1 MKTFEEKCEFFQKI
15 FPVDNFQEE
24 GQEFRVWTSKKVG
37 LSFEEGFSNLYN
49 SEGASLSP
57 VAKFLEETMR
67 PHVCA
72 DVGVFLL
79 SSGDGATIAV
89 ESLKEVFKV
98 TVSANKNTYCT
109 CDHYGC
115 VRPVNPTSV

>member
-37 LSFEEGFSNLYN
+37 HSFEEGFSNLYDN
-49 SEGASLSP
+49 EGASLSP
-57 VAKFLEETMR
+57 IAKFLEDTMR

-79 SSGDGATIAV
+79 SSGEGATIAV

-115 VRPVNPTSV
+115 VRPVNPTPV

>member
-15 FPVDNFQEE
+15 FPVDNYQEE

-37 LSFEEGFSNLYN
+37 HSFKKGFSNLYD
-49 SEGASLSP
+49 SEGAPLSP

-67 PHVCA
+67 PRVCS

-89 ESLKEVFKV
+89 ESLKEVFKI
-98 TVSANKNTYCT
+98 TVSAHKNTYCM
-109 CDHYGC
+109 CDHYEC
-115 VRPVNPTSV
+115 ERPVNPTPV